1 MDLRFRRES
10 GLARASALA
19 APLRRKAQRPYGGW
33 CRGATGG
40 WCSAAT
46 GGWCRAATGGR
57 CRGATEDG
65 VGAQRAD
72 RACSAATVDGAA
84 PQQADGVGALRA
96 AVSKPAS
103 SHRWTCVFG
112 EKAGLLARAA
122 VSKPLWQIRYSYRWR
137 EEKNMSKASHSDIE
151 ERCERQLARLEQI
164 IAELI
169 AGLDLTELSSAERL
183 NYTIKIV
190 PLHTRL
196 LALRLN
202 CAPGEDESER
212 ENALNAALMR
222 HMRGEM

>member
-19 APLRRKAQRPYGGW
+19 APLRWMVQRPYGGW
-33 CRGATGG
+33 C
-40 WCSAAT
+40 SAAT
-46 GGWCRAATGGR
+46 ADGAAP
-57 CRGATEDG
+57 
-65 VGAQRAD
+65 QRA
-72 RACSAATVDGAA
+72 DGAA
-84 PQQADGVGALRA
+84 PQQADGVAPQRADGVGALRA

-122 VSKPLWQIRYSYRWR
+122 VSKPLWQIRYPYRWR
-137 EEKNMSKASHSDIE
+137 GEKNMSKASHSDIE

>member
-1 MDLRFRRES
+1 MDLCFRSES

-19 APLRRKAQRPYGGW
+19 APLRRMAQRRNGGW

-40 WCSAAT
+40 LCRGAT
-46 GGWCRAATGGR
+46 GGLCRGATGGR
-57 CRGATEDG
+57 RSAATEDG
-65 VGAQRAD
+65 VGA
-72 RACSAATVDGAA
+72 
-84 PQQADGVGALRA
+84 QQADGVGALRA

-112 EKAGLLARAA
+112 AKAGLLARAA
-122 VSKPLWQIRYSYRWR
+122 VSKPLWQIRYPYRWR
-137 EEKNMSKASHSDIE
+137 GEKNMSKASHSDIE